1 MQNSTLLPHSATS
14 SIKAFDR
21 AGEASPPSSPN
32 PRRLNQHLQTMV
44 PLHARRRLNGY
55 GTNDYFL
62 GDAYVRN
69 QDDRSTSPM
78 SDSLDATNYALHIK
92 SATDF

>member
-1 MQNSTLLPHSATS
+1 
-14 SIKAFDR
+14 
-21 AGEASPPSSPN
+21 
-32 PRRLNQHLQTMV
+32 MV

-78 SDSLDATNYALHIK
+78 PDSLDTTNYALHIK
-92 SATDF
+92 SATDSDFERDEGGVERKLTCTNKH